1 MSDMDIIDISPQNSM
16 TSGSMVRELATAE
29 IDQQISTAHAYPRS
43 ITRVNRNI
51 ISLVTLDQDFAKECT
66 FALPRGNKPITGPSI
81 RMAEVVFSQW
91 GNCRG
96 GARVVHV
103 DRKEMFIEA
112 EGVFHDLETN
122 AATTKRVRRRI
133 SDKNG
138 KLLSDDMIIVTGN
151 AACSIAFRN
160 AVLAGVPKMVWGPAY
175 DNALRMIKG
184 DVKTLPE
191 RRTAAMTAMAAFGL
205 KPEQVFALLGVNGM
219 DDIGLDQI
227 VIIGGMHNAMKNE
240 EVTVEELLASAQ
252 ASTAAPAR
260 VAGSISQRATATG
273 PGQANTTQVD
283 AKMTNPAADA
293 ALEAEAKRVA
303 EKRAADAKAKAEA
316 DAKAKTAKADEEAA
330 KAAQDKADRQAAAEQ
345 RYAEDRAEAQKQHE
359 EDLAQRAAETTQEEA
374 DADQVQDD
382 DTGGIATDPASL
394 EGYYDAILADLLD
407 DMPADVAQS
416 THAEKIAAIQ
426 VNNPTLYDQLMGEIN
441 AA

>member
-16 TSGSMVRELATAE
+16 ASGSMIRELATAE

-43 ITRVNRNI
+43 ITKVNRNI
-51 ISLVTLDQDFAKECT
+51 VSLVTLDQEFAKECT

-191 RRTAAMTAMAAFGL
+191 RRTTAMTAMAAFGL
-205 KPEQVFALLGVNGM
+205 KPEQVFVMLGVKGM

-227 VIIGGMHNAMKNE
+227 VTLGGLHNALKNE
-240 EVTVEELLASAQ
+240 EVTVEELLAGA
-252 ASTAAPAR
+252 ATSTDAPAR
-260 VAGSISQRATATG
+260 VSGSISQRATATG
-273 PGQANTTQVD
+273 PAQTT
-283 AKMTNPAADA
+283 APASNRAADA
-293 ALEAEAKRVA
+293 AMAAEAKRVA
-303 EKRAADAKAKAEA
+303 EKRDAEAKAKA
-316 DAKAKTAKADEEAA
+316 DA
-330 KAAQDKADRQAAAEQ
+330 AAQDKADRQAAAEK
-345 RYAEDRAEAQKQHE
+345 RAAEDRAEAQRQ
-359 EDLAQRAAETTQEEA
+359 AEEA
-374 DADQVQDD
+374 QAEATQDQGEADPQQDD
-382 DTGGIATDPASL
+382 TGIATDQSAL

-407 DMPADVAQS
+407 DVPVDVVQS
-416 THAEKIAAIQ
+416 SYAVKIAAIQ
-426 VNNPTLYDQLMGEIN
+426 TNNPALYDQLMAEIN

>member
-1 MSDMDIIDISPQNSM
+1 MSDMDIIDITPQNSM
-16 TSGSMVRELATAE
+16 ASGSMVRELVTAE

-43 ITRVNRNI
+43 ITKVNRNI
-51 ISLVTLDQDFAKECT
+51 VSLVTLDKEFAQECT

-191 RRTAAMTAMAAFGL
+191 RRTNAMTTMAAFGL
-205 KPEQVFALLGVNGM
+205 KPEQVFLMLGVRGM

-227 VIIGGMHNAMKNE
+227 VTLGGLHNALKNE
-240 EVTVEELLASAQ
+240 EVTVEELLAGASAP
-252 ASTAAPAR
+252 TDAPAR

-273 PGQANTTQVD
+273 PAQASQ
-283 AKMTNPAADA
+283 AAQSNPAADA
-293 ALEAEAKRVA
+293 ALAAEAKRVA
-303 EKRAADAKAKAEA
+303 DKRDAEAKAKADAEA
-316 DAKAKTAKADEEAA
+316 AAKTAKADEEAA
-330 KAAQDKADRQAAAEQ
+330 KAAQDKADRQAAAEK
-345 RYAEDRAEAQKQHE
+345 RAAEDRAEAQRQHE
-359 EDLAQRAAETTQEEA
+359 EDVARREAEAKAAEA
-374 DADQVQDD
+374 DARPVEDN
-382 DTGGIATDPASL
+382 DTGIATDPASL
-394 EGYYDAILADLLD
+394 ERYYDAILADLLD
-407 DMPADVAQS
+407 DMPVDVVQSKHADQ
-416 THAEKIAAIQ
+416 IAAIQ
-426 VNNPTLYDQLMGEIN
+426 VNSPVLFEQLMAEIN